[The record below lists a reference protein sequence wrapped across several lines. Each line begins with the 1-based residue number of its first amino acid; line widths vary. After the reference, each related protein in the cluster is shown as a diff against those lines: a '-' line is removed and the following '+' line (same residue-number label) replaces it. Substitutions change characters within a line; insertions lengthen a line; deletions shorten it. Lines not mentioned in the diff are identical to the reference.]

1 LPTEGTQPFEQI
13 SLSRPQKRQR
23 SFSVALASQSWL
35 CRHGEREREGD
46 RAPARAAKAAQVRAR
61 QSFQRFGCAFAQL
74 SSALLPLTAPRLHF
88 AKRNETFRFRSLK
101 SLKSLMTLNQPFRG
115 FE

>member
-13 SLSRPQKRQR
+13 SLSRSQKRQR
-23 SFSVALASQSWL
+23 SFSVSLAPSHWL
-35 CRHGEREREGD
+35 FRHGEREREGD
-46 RAPARAAKAAQVRAR
+46 CPPARAAKAAQVHAR

-74 SSALLPLTAPRLHF
+74 SSALFPLTAPRRHF
-88 AKRNETFRFRSLK
+88 AKRNEMFRFRSLK
-101 SLKSLMTLNQPFRG
+101 SLKSLMTPNQSFRG